1 MQEAIHVQPAGIVR
15 EMADTPS
22 RSLLF
27 ITPTTT
33 RYDTS
38 RICAGTTRR
47 HGPERTLMGD
57 TDFSTQFQA
66 ICQKATVAQEKIKN
80 ACRCQ
85 HMTEVAGTQGRA
97 SQAAGHQVRADTGQG
112 AASARWQEIRDR
124 WRRHVEKLPSD
135 IQKTKADLNAS
146 DAMQNA
152 GAAESYAREAIQF
165 ALDAI
170 DGAENAALD
179 AISARA
185 TANALI
191 S

>member
-1 MQEAIHVQPAGIVR
+1 
-15 EMADTPS
+15 
-22 RSLLF
+22 
-27 ITPTTT
+27 
-33 RYDTS
+33 
-38 RICAGTTRR
+38 
-47 HGPERTLMGD
+47 MGD
-57 TDFSTQFQA
+57 TDFSTQFEA
-66 ICQKATVAQEKIKN
+66 ICHKATVAQEKIKN
-80 ACRCQ
+80 ACRRQ
-85 HMTEVAGTQGRA
+85 HTTEVAGTQGRA

-112 AASARWQEIRDR
+112 APSARWQEIRDR
-124 WRRHVEKLPSD
+124 RRRHVEKLRSD
-135 IQKTKADLNAS
+135 IKKTKADLNVS

-170 DGAENAALD
+170 DQAEDAALE